1 LRVIPESILK
11 NMDVTY
17 TIPRINVPEITV
29 EERRSTFKEEVKGS
43 IVYEAARKEGS
54 RCLRCGLTCY
64 DAEAGAEYAQDSDV
78 QKFSELGK
86 E

>member
-1 LRVIPESILK
+1 
-11 NMDVTY
+11 M
-17 TIPRINVPEITV
+17 PEITV

-64 DAEAGAEYAQDSDV
+64 DAEAGAEYAQDADV